1 MKKIGLL
8 LLLLTTKWLLAQ
20 EKTVGDFTKVTAFDQ
35 IDVVLIPSDE
45 NKVILNGSGSDEV
58 ELINKNGE
66 LKIRM
71 PLTKMFSGD
80 NISAMVY
87 YTKLNAVEANEG
99 SRIGSDLL
107 VSSEDFNIIT
117 KEGSSVELTL
127 DVKNLLVKMNDGSKV
142 NLEGKSDNQDVL
154 LNSGSVYRAEK
165 LQTTAT
171 TITANTGAEGS
182 IRVSDL
188 ADAKCRAGGKVY
200 IYGKPKRINK
210 KIIAGGEIY
219 EKED

>member
-1 MKKIGLL
+1 MNRIGFLL
-8 LLLLTTKWLLAQ
+8 FLLTTKCLFAQ
-20 EKTVGDFTKVTAFDQ
+20 ERNVGDFTKVTAFDQ
-35 IDVVLIPSDE
+35 IDVVLIPSAE
-45 NKVILNGSGSDEV
+45 NKVSLKGSGSDQV

-87 YTKLNAVEANEG
+87 YTQLNAVEANEG
-99 SRIGSDLL
+99 SRI
-107 VSSEDFNIIT
+107 SSESVISTGDFEIIT
-117 KEGSSVELTL
+117 KEGSIVELAL
-127 DVKNLLVKMNDGSKV
+127 DVKNILVKMNDGSKV
-142 NLEGKSDNQDVL
+142 SLEGKADSQDVL
-154 LNSGSVYRAEK
+154 LNSGSVYKAEK
-165 LQTTAT
+165 LQTTS
-171 TITANTGAEGS
+171 TIITSNTGAEGS

-200 IYGKPKRINK
+200 IYGNPKRINK
-210 KIIAGGEIY
+210 KIIAGGKIY